1 MKKKYLFPAIIL
13 ILLCVGF
20 TFLLLRRILPA
31 KQPITIHTPTPSAE
45 AVTATPS
52 ATPSPT
58 PKATPT
64 PTPTAEVTTPEPTH
78 EPTPEPT
85 PEETPEPTPEATP
98 ETQISMAGA
107 PDFDALAKQ
116 NADIYAWIDVPGAGI
131 SYAVLQSAT
140 DDTFYLDHEEHGW
153 YSANGSLFTEHV
165 YNSKDFTDPVTI
177 IYGHH
182 MRSGAMFGNMQT
194 FYSSSS
200 NFSTYDD
207 IYIYMPGQE
216 LHYHIFAAIPF
227 EGYHILYAYDF
238 SDSRTFT
245 SFFDNVMSTRVMG
258 SNIDTDCELSSD
270 DKIIIL
276 STCLQGNNKNR
287 FLVMAK
293 QVP

>member
-1 MKKKYLFPAIIL
+1 MKKKYLIAAIVL
-13 ILLCVGF
+13 IFLGVGF

-31 KQPITIHTPTPSAE
+31 KQPDTIHSPPPSAE
-45 AVTATPS
+45 AMRTE
-52 ATPSPT
+52 
-58 PKATPT
+58 
-64 PTPTAEVTTPEPTH
+64 PTPTATSMPTPTVSPSPSPTHNSATPKPTELPEPS
-78 EPTPEPT
+78 
-85 PEETPEPTPEATP
+85 PEETPEPTESPAVP
-98 ETQISMAGA
+98 NQAVA

-116 NADIYAWIDVPGAGI
+116 NPDIYAWIDIPGASI

-140 DDTFYLDHEEHGW
+140 DDTIYLDHEEHGW

-165 YNSKDFTDPVTI
+165 YNSKDFNDPVTI

-200 NFSTYDD
+200 NFKAYDD

-227 EGYHILYAYDF
+227 DGYHILYAHDF
-238 SDSRTFT
+238 SNARTFT
-245 SFFDNVMSTRVMG
+245 AFFDNVMATRVLG
-258 SNIDTDCELSSD
+258 SNVDTDCELTPD

-293 QVP
+293 QVS